1 MTEPL
6 SPTQAFERIDRYV
19 NQMMEEIPQL
29 SNIYGAFRNVLAEGA
44 AVKAELPTT
53 DFSDLEIDCERY
65 SQGVP
70 LLTKESFVVD
80 RKSFQEASGRL
91 LPLMGKSFPGVREQ
105 LKVLNEVIHD
115 SSFESE
121 IVAMAVISGNSEEI
135 QRTVKNLDVDT
146 GTLRFAIG
154 LVIKP
159 FAEKIGESLPAL
171 PEDMQWHQGYC
182 PVCGSWPELSI
193 LEGKEG
199 RRWLRCSFCGHE
211 WRFMRIQC
219 PFCGNSDHE
228 KLEVLFQ
235 EGREHERAELCHEC
249 MKYVVAIDTRERSED
264 LPHEIAALGMV
275 YLDML
280 VQDKGYS
287 PGAAIPWNVIAQE

>member
-1 MTEPL
+1 M
-6 SPTQAFERIDRYV
+6 I
-19 NQMMEEIPQL
+19 EEIPQL
-29 SNIYGAFRNVLAEGA
+29 SNIYEAFREVLAEGA
-44 AVKAELPTT
+44 AVKSELSPA
-53 DFSDLEIDCERY
+53 DFSNLEIDCERY

-70 LLTKESFVVD
+70 LLTKESFVVEW
-80 RKSFQEASGRL
+80 KSFREASGRL
-91 LPLMGKSFPGVREQ
+91 MPLMEKSFPNIREQ
-105 LKVLNEVIHD
+105 LKVLNEVIHE
-115 SSFESE
+115 SSDRSE
-121 IVAMAVISGNSEEI
+121 AIVTAVISGNSEEI
-135 QRTVKNLDVDT
+135 QSALGNRHVDA

-154 LVIKP
+154 LIMKP
-159 FAEKIGESLPAL
+159 FAEKIAESLPPL

-182 PVCGSWPELSI
+182 PVCGSWPELSF

-249 MKYVVAIDTRERSED
+249 MKYLVALDTRERTDDVSREVAS
-264 LPHEIAALGMV
+264 LSMV

-287 PGAAIPWNVIAQE
+287 PGAVCPWNVIGQR